1 MEIRRFFVSPSDV
14 QGNTVTVRGDEFAH
28 MTRVLRYK
36 VGYSA
41 IICANDGI
49 EHLCTVKS
57 IYKDYAELSIDSS
70 RVADVKGVNL
80 TLYAGLLKNNKL
92 DFAIQ
97 KAVELGVDRIVPFTS
112 ANCAESKFSQDRAQ
126 KIALEAAKQCGS
138 AYLSD
143 VGKLATID
151 EVMGELNCYDD
162 VLFAYECEKEHRIAD
177 CKPNGKRIALIIGPE
192 GGFTPD
198 EADRIAKAGASTVT
212 LGRRILRAETASIVA
227 CAILLDA
234 LGELDCKE
242 A

>member
-1 MEIRRFFVSPSDV
+1 MEIRRFFVSPSDIR
-14 QGNTVTVRGDEFAH
+14 GNTVTVRGDEFAH

-41 IICANDGI
+41 IVCANDGI
-49 EHLCTVKS
+49 EHSCTVRS
-57 IYKDYAELSIDSS
+57 ISKDFAELSIDSS
-70 RVADVKGVNL
+70 HIADVKGVNL

-112 ANCAESKFSQDRAQ
+112 ANCAENRFSQDRTQ

-138 AYLSD
+138 AYLSE
-143 VGKLATID
+143 VGRLETID
-151 EVMGELNCYDD
+151 GVIGELQSYDD

-177 CKPNGKRIALIIGPE
+177 CKPKGKRIALIIGPE

-198 EADRIAKAGASTVT
+198 EVSRIAKSGAGTVT

-227 CAILLDA
+227 CAILLDT
-234 LGELDCKE
+234 LGELDCK
-242 A
+242 